1 MSSAETG
8 NFAAAS
14 VAENYR
20 HHLEPVIFE
29 PWAERLLDAV
39 ALTPGMVVADV
50 AAGTGVVTRL
60 AARRV
65 GAGGRVI
72 ATDISPGMLAQVSA
86 SDQADSAAI
95 EVVECSATELRI
107 ADTSVDAVLCQQ
119 GLQFIRER
127 DRAVAEMRRVLRL
140 GGVAGI
146 AVWQPGQRLE
156 PFDTYADALEA
167 AGVPEPFPHAYEKHH
182 FTISAESVT
191 VLLDTAGFVEVTV
204 RPQRLDLR
212 WPSVETAVRGIMGT
226 PYGPSVA
233 GLAPRAREEL
243 FQWLRERMS
252 EPDGGPVPLIMTAVI
267 GTGVTGERS
276 AA

>member
-1 MSSAETG
+1 MSSADTG

-14 VAENYR
+14 VAEIYR
-20 HHLEPVIFE
+20 ELLEPAIFQ

-39 ALTPGMVVADV
+39 DVAPGMVVADV
-50 AAGTGVVTRL
+50 AAGTGVVARL

-65 GAGGRVI
+65 GPGGRVI
-72 ATDISPGMLAQVSA
+72 ATDISPGMLAQVT
-86 SDQADSAAI
+86 AAAEAGAGAV

-107 ADTSVDAVLCQQ
+107 PDASVDAVFCQQ

-127 DRAVAEMRRVLRL
+127 ERVVAEMRRILRVD
-140 GGVAGI
+140 GVAGI
-146 AVWQPGQRLE
+146 AVWQPGGRLE

-182 FTISAESVT
+182 FTIPAEQLT
-191 VLLDTAGFVEVTV
+191 ALLEGAGFVDVTA
-204 RPQRLDLR
+204 RPHRLDLR
-212 WPSVETAVRGIMGT
+212 WPSVEIAARGMMGT

-233 GLAPRAREEL
+233 ELAESARETL

-252 EPDGGPVPLIMTAVI
+252 GPGSGPAPLIMAAVI
-267 GTGVTGERS
+267 GTGV
-276 AA
+276 AAG